1 MRFLR
6 RSLVGVFLL
15 STTAALLGLA
25 VQTVVGAVTDAMSE
39 ETPERP
45 TEERVF
51 ATNVVS
57 VESGT
62 VVPEL
67 RTFGQIESRRTLE
80 VRATVS
86 GVVVDLADGFEEGG
100 AVAAGTVIARI
111 DPADAEAARAVAEAD
126 LEEAEAELRD
136 AERTLD
142 LARAELTSA
151 QAQADIRLRALDRQR
166 DLSERGVGTAAT
178 VEAAEIEA
186 ATAEQAVVARRRA
199 LSQAEAGLD
208 RAGTGLDRRRIDL
221 AEAERQLGETEIRAE
236 FDGILSEV
244 SAVEGGLVAANE
256 RLALLVDPDALEVAF
271 RLSTAQYRRLLD
283 ADGRLVPA
291 EVTASLDVLGA
302 DLAATGRISR
312 GSAVVGEGRT
322 GRLVYARLGD
332 AAGFRPG
339 DFVTVTVD
347 EPPLAGVATIPAAA
361 VDGTGIVLAVD
372 AQQRLEAVPVD
383 ILRRQGDDVIVV
395 AGAIA
400 GRDIVAERSPLLG
413 AGIRVR
419 PLHRGV
425 GPAEATDEMVELSE
439 ARRAAL
445 VAFVEANDGMPSAAK
460 ERVLAQLREPQ
471 VPAQVVARIEQ
482 RMGG

>member
-57 VESGT
+57 VEPGT

-419 PLHRGV
+419 PLHRGA

>member
-6 RSLVGVFLL
+6 RSLVGVFLI
-15 STTAALLGLA
+15 AATVALFGLA
-25 VQTVVGAVTDAMSE
+25 AQTVVGAFSDAWSD

-45 TEERVF
+45 DEERVF
-51 ATNVVS
+51 ATNVIP
-57 VESGT
+57 VEAGT
-62 VVPEL
+62 LVPEL

-80 VRATVS
+80 VRASVS
-86 GVVVDLADGFEEGG
+86 GVVVELAEGFEEGG
-100 AVAAGTVIARI
+100 AVEAGAVIARI
-111 DPADAEAARAVAEAD
+111 DPADAEAVRAVAEAD
-126 LEEAEAELRD
+126 LEEAQAELRD

-142 LARAELTSA
+142 LAGAELESA
-151 QAQADIRLRALDRQR
+151 KAQADIRRRALDRQR

-178 VEAAEIEA
+178 VESAEIEA

-199 LSQAEAGLD
+199 LSQAEAALD
-208 RAGTGLDRRRIDL
+208 RARTGLDRRRIDL
-221 AEAERQLGETEIRAE
+221 AEAERQLAETEIRAE
-236 FDGILSEV
+236 FDGILSQV

-256 RLALLVDPDALEVAF
+256 RLALLVDADALEVAF

-283 ADGRLVPA
+283 DDGRLIPA

-302 DLAATGRISR
+302 DLTAEGRISR
-312 GSAVVGEGRT
+312 GSAVVGEGLT

-347 EPPLAGVATIPAAA
+347 EPPLAGVAAIPAAA
-361 VDGTGIVLAVD
+361 VDGAGTVLAVG
-372 AQQRLEAVPVD
+372 AEERLQAVPVE
-383 ILRRQGDDVIVV
+383 ILRRQGDDVIVA

-400 GRDIVAERSPLLG
+400 GREIVAERSPLLG
-413 AGIRVR
+413 AGIKVR
-419 PLHRGV
+419 PLRRGAV
-425 GPAEATDEMVELSE
+425 PAGAADEMVELSE

-445 VAFVEANDGMPSAAK
+445 VAFVEANDGMPSEAK
-460 ERVLAQLREPQ
+460 ERVLAQLRSPQ

>member
-57 VESGT
+57 VEPGT

-178 VEAAEIEA
+178 VEAAEFEA

-372 AQQRLEAVPVD
+372 AEQRLEAVPVD

-419 PLHRGV
+419 PLHRGA